1 MRNRD
6 IIKQYVNTGNCI
18 TEYQYNKLNKNLLKS
33 YTRKRL
39 LNHKNK
45 PFEIYE
51 LINLNNDVFKSI
63 ASEIG
68 KSLSNEAELTI
79 ELTGSTSLEVSGG
92 IKYLILNLGG
102 STSKGNVIKVSL
114 KTKIGKKST

>member
-1 MRNRD
+1 MPLEV
-6 IIKQYVNTGNCI
+6 YVTSSGE
-18 TEYQYNKLNKNLLKS
+18 TKPKTLKLDK
-33 YTRKRL
+33 Y
-39 LNHKNK
+39 
-45 PFEIYE
+45 EIPTTLGGE
-51 LINLNNDVFKSI
+51 EKALAVQMNDVFKSI

-68 KSLSNEAELTI
+68 KSLSNESELTI